1 MAQIGKAAAFSFRV
15 EQFECNVRRQL
26 RFSHLLNMMLAAADS
41 HSNERGFGTDY
52 LNTIDKT
59 WVLSRFAVQ
68 MSKIPQRHQTI
79 TIETWVEGVTTL
91 STSRNFRILLTDAN
105 PYEEGYSGRVEV
117 IGYGRSIWAM
127 MDMVTRKAVDLFSVK
142 CGPKSIPIPIEFNN
156 IEDFVVK
163 EEFTEFGGPTFVP
176 IQKPSRIAV
185 KECAFVREVPIYF
198 SDIDF
203 NGHINS
209 IKYIDHLLDTYP
221 LSWHKEHCIKRI
233 DMAYILE
240 GRCEIPIRINRLITK
255 EPNSEEAPYELRN
268 CYTDAYKITQMIPD
282 DRETCRIRI
291 IWEKMQ

>member
-1 MAQIGKAAAFSFRV
+1 MAVAGKAAGYSFKI
-15 EQFECNVRRQL
+15 EQYQCNLRRQL
-26 RFSHLLNMMLAAADS
+26 RFSHLLNMMLASADS
-41 HSNERGFGTDY
+41 HSTERGFGTEY
-52 LNTIDKT
+52 LNDIGKT

-68 MSKIPQRHQTI
+68 MSKIPQRHQII

-91 STSRNFRILLTDAN
+91 STSRNFRLVI
-105 PYEEGYSGRVEV
+105 EGETV
-117 IGYGRSIWAM
+117 GYGRSIWAM
-127 MDMVTRKAVDLFSVK
+127 MDMTTRKAVDLYSVER
-142 CGPKSIPIPIEFNN
+142 GPVVPFFAERFNS
-156 IEDFVVK
+156 IEDFIVK
-163 EEFTEFGGPTFVP
+163 EEFTEFGAPTSPP
-176 IQKPSRIAV
+176 IEKPSRIAV
-185 KECAFVREVPIYF
+185 RESTLVREVPIYF

-209 IKYIDHLLDTYP
+209 IKYIDHLLDTYL

-282 DRETCRIRI
+282 ERETCRIRI